1 MASTDH
7 AFFYNSDN
15 GDRVYD
21 ADSFEH
27 LLKKFF
33 TTGVFQGSCKGSAPG
48 TGMTIRMGTGYCNID
63 GKVRFFSEQQEFL
76 LQNAHATYDRI
87 DTLVI
92 ERNDVDR
99 DITAKVVTGSYSSS
113 PRATAPV
120 RSGGIYQLVVAEIY
134 VAGGVVRITNSNV
147 TDKRPDT
154 SVCGYVLSAVQT
166 PDFSELYAQFE
177 SQADDVISEYTGQFD
192 HWYQVSTADFQ
203 EWFEEIRGQLDED
216 QAGHLQNEVDTLA
229 GDISNAYDD
238 SATYSVGNYCIRGNV
253 LYKCI
258 VPITSPESWTAAHW
272 QAVNISD
279 ELAAEK
285 SERAAADASQSQA
298 IANVEDGLAIV
309 ANGNT
314 HAAVASGQFVYV
326 KNHSTLA
333 DGLYRA
339 TAAIATNGALSTSN
353 LAADA
358 SGGLNALKA
367 SVDSLNSKI
376 TTVSNGWASVNSG
389 FSSQISRDSIK
400 FIKRADGV
408 CMVFGEFD
416 VSSDISAVARTPIFE
431 GFPRTSFTY
440 PANTVWTSVVNAST
454 NKSYRIAFGPSNGT
468 LDEFYTA
475 IPSGNYQL
483 NAFTYL
489 T

>member
-216 QAGHLQNEVDTLA
+216 QAGHLQNEVDALA
-229 GDISNAYDD
+229 GDFSNAYDD

-258 VPITSPESWTAAHW
+258 VPITSPESWTAVHW

-298 IANVEDGLAIV
+298 IANVEDELAIV

-367 SVDSLNSKI
+367 SVDSLNSNMSKTI
-376 TTVSNGWASVNSG
+376 VNIGFTNAQTSLASKANEYAEQGAKMLQFVTAGALASDMPQSAHAYGTGIVNLAGYYQTV
-389 FSSQISRDSIK
+389 IYCTDR
-400 FIKRADGV
+400 GV
-408 CMVFGEFD
+408 
-416 VSSDISAVARTPIFE
+416 
-431 GFPRTSFTY
+431 
-440 PANTVWTSVVNAST
+440 
-454 NKSYRIAFGPSNGT
+454 
-468 LDEFYTA
+468 YTA
-475 IPSGNYQL
+475 RKQREGTTWTWVFMEGNSVS
-483 NAFTYL
+483 
-489 T
+489 